1 MSESKNRIEG
11 RNSMEKLEEILDE
24 LDTGQELIDYNII
37 KKEGEL
43 NDNQED
49 DKWVR
54 EIISWI
60 LDND

>member
-1 MSESKNRIEG
+1 
-11 RNSMEKLEEILDE
+11 MEKLEDILDE

-49 DKWVR
+49 D
-54 EIISWI
+54 
-60 LDND
+60 